1 MIIHAYMQNL
11 QLGLRP
17 GPKPGIAAIA
27 MLLMSQAPTLQALS
41 MRHDAMPSSN
51 LGSLA
56 SLQSLTFFGV
66 RCYDSGPTVRSRSAA
81 HPRSTSVE
89 S

>member
-1 MIIHAYMQNL
+1 MIFHASMQNL

-17 GPKPGIAAIA
+17 GPKPDIAAIA
-27 MLLMSQAPTLQALS
+27 MLLMSQAPTLQTLS
-41 MRHDAMPSSN
+41 MRHDALPSGH

-66 RCYDSGPTVRSRSAA
+66 RCEVSGMTVRLHSAARPRSA
-81 HPRSTSVE
+81 SGET
-89 S
+89 